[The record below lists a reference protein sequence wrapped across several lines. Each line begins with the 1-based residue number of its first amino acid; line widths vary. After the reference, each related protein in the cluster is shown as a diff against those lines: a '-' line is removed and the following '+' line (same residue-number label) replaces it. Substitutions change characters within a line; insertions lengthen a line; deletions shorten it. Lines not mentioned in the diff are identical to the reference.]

1 MFSSFVCFSV
11 FSNFICTYTSPLSRL
26 LLLPKLLHLQT
37 QLVQPLYIFFPSKH
51 LLLSTQ
57 FNTKHCNQFKQ
68 NYFHFSI
75 LVKQWFTQIFVT
87 FTVFPKVYLR
97 NKTPS
102 LPLEKSFSR
111 FLIKL
116 YLEWTKGTKAQR
128 YIIAMKS
135 LLPLKKVSIVNIE
148 K

>member
-1 MFSSFVCFSV
+1 MNH
-11 FSNFICTYTSPLSRL
+11 SNICNFYC
-26 LLLPKLLHLQT
+26 
-37 QLVQPLYIFFPSKH
+37 ISKGV
-51 LLLSTQ
+51 SAEQ
-57 FNTKHCNQFKQ
+57 D
-68 NYFHFSI
+68 
-75 LVKQWFTQIFVT
+75 
-87 FTVFPKVYLR
+87 
-97 NKTPS
+97 PS

-116 YLEWTKGTKAQR
+116 YLEWTKGIKAQR